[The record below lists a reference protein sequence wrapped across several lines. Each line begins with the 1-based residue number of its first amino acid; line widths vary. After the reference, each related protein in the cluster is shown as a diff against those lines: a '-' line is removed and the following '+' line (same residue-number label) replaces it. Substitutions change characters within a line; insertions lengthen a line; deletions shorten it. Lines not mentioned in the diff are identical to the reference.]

1 MPPQP
6 PIRVMIVDDN
16 PRFREVLRSL
26 LERDDQINVVG
37 EAESGETIVELAESC
52 TPDVV
57 LMDLSMP
64 GVNGLEATLQLKQRL
79 PGIEVVL
86 LSTTDDDDAIG
97 SVLAGGASAFL
108 HKSTPASVIVQV
120 LKQGLPVPPAAP
132 LQIRRSA
139 D

>member
-1 MPPQP
+1 MPPQL

-26 LERDDQINVVG
+26 LERDDQITVVG
-37 EAESGETIVELAESC
+37 EADNGDTIVELAESC
-52 TPDVV
+52 APDVV

-64 GVNGLEATLQLKQRL
+64 GVNGLEATLQLKRRR
-79 PGIEVVL
+79 PGIEVVM

-108 HKSTPASVIVQV
+108 HKSTPAADIVEL
-120 LKQGLPVPPAAP
+120 LKKGLPVPPAAP
-132 LQIRRSA
+132 LQVRPSTS
-139 D
+139 